1 MHLPAKFPALA
12 KLLGTGA
19 DTNNKDLNKRIRT
32 TNVVSVVTGSLSFF
46 IGIILYVFSKSELI
60 LYPALIETTFFGAVI
75 FLNYLRQYFMAALL
89 SHFIQCLATLCFGV
103 LLGTIVDAQ
112 LMAVFLVGTPL
123 LLFRERSI
131 RIVCILLT
139 CFTMFL
145 LEVNNYTNLV
155 EPVAIKTELQV
166 PFRYLSVATILFLNG
181 MVLFYYERNSRSLLG
196 QLQQTN
202 RDLEQVS
209 ASKSVYV
216 RETTHELR
224 APLNAIHGIS
234 QFLYEGKYSPAD
246 LPKYHRGIYHSSH
259 MALEIINNVMELA
272 KIESGNVHEP
282 SVKKINIRSW
292 LADTTAIF
300 SQHAA
305 LKQVAVVT
313 SVGDE
318 VPETLAFDPIRVMQI
333 LNNLITN
340 AIKFSFPQGKIFV
353 DVNSRNSEWTLA
365 VRDHG
370 VGMNEEQVRRIF
382 DAFYSTRPS
391 NEYGTGLG
399 LHIAQNLAVL
409 LGGNIVAD
417 SEPGKGTVFRVTLPL
432 SAETAPEKVEPAVQ
446 RRPFPEG
453 TLVVVIDDD
462 RMSAELLSKYLGSI
476 GARTTVCL
484 TGGEGF
490 EKASETRPD
499 LILMDMDLPDT
510 KGLALLEKFKR
521 DARLKRVPVIIIS
534 GSVFKEDQDEAAR
547 RGAAGFL
554 TKPVLFPKVQAMITE
569 VLHAV

>member
-1 MHLPAKFPALA
+1 M
-12 KLLGTGA
+12 GTGA

-46 IGIILYVFSKSELI
+46 IGIFLYILSKSELI
-60 LYPALIETTFFGAVI
+60 LYPALIETALFGAVI
-75 FLNYLRQYFMAALL
+75 LLNFLRQYFLAALL
-89 SHFIQCLATLCFGV
+89 SHFIQCMATLCFGI
-103 LLGTIVDAQ
+103 LLGKIIDAQ

-123 LLFRERSI
+123 LLFREKNI

-139 CFTMFL
+139 CLTMFL
-145 LEVNNYTNLV
+145 LEVNNYTYFV
-155 EPVAIKTELQV
+155 EPVAINTDLHV
-166 PFRYLSVATILFLNG
+166 LFRSLSIATILFLNG
-181 MVLFYYERNSRSLLG
+181 MVLFYYERNSRSLVL

-282 SVKKINIRSW
+282 TLKKINIRNW

-305 LKQVAVVT
+305 LKQVSVVT
-313 SVGDE
+313 TVGDE
-318 VPETLAFDPIRVMQI
+318 VPEILVFDPIRVMQI

-340 AIKFSFPQGKIFV
+340 AIKFSFPKGQIFV
-353 DVNSRNSEWTLA
+353 DIGSGDGQWTLA
-365 VRDHG
+365 VRDQG
-370 VGMNEEQVRRIF
+370 VGMNEDQVRRIF

-399 LHIAQNLAVL
+399 LHIAQNLAIL

-417 SEPGKGTVFRVTLPL
+417 SEPGKGTVFTTTLPL
-432 SAETAPEKVEPAVQ
+432 PATTAPEKEELPAARLPIPPGASVII
-446 RRPFPEG
+446 
-453 TLVVVIDDD
+453 IDDD
-462 RMSAELLSKYLGSI
+462 RMSAELLAKYLGSI
-476 GARTTVCL
+476 GAKTTVCL

-490 EKASETRPD
+490 ERASESKPD

-510 KGLALLEKFKR
+510 RGLVLLEKFKR
-521 DARLKRVPVIIIS
+521 DAQLKRIPVIIIS

-554 TKPVLFPKVQAMITE
+554 AKPVLFPKVQAMISQ
-569 VLHAV
+569 VLHVAGH